1 MQGKEIL
8 TYGNVLSDLLEAEM
22 LRHKKATEGN
32 KYRIGSFLMYAVVV
46 GILSKTLWVGLVISL
61 GAVYHAVMLSRKTK
75 EHKSN
80 MASLRRGGFTVDTDI
95 LSHISDESIV
105 EPHLGGLSRSKK
117 MTRYKR
123 VTYFYFNNCRFRLCF
138 FRGFKWSR
146 EYYLSVGGLKNI
158 SLAGD
163 EFYVAVRASDGEVGQ
178 IYPKKLF
185 DYDREGETKI

>member
-1 MQGKEIL
+1 MQGREVL
-8 TYGNVLSDLLEAEM
+8 TDGNILSDLLEAEI

-32 KYRIGSFLMYAVVV
+32 KFRIGSFLVYAIAV
-46 GILSKTLWVGLVISL
+46 GILSKTFWVGLIIAL
-61 GAVYHAVMLSRKTK
+61 GSVYHAVMLSRKIR

-80 MASLRRGGFTVDTDI
+80 MASLRSGGFTVDTDI
-95 LSHISDESIV
+95 FSHISDESIV

-117 MTRYKR
+117 MTRYRR

-138 FRGFKWSR
+138 FRGFRWSR
-146 EYYLSVGGLKNI
+146 EYYLSIGGLKNI

-185 DYDREGETKI
+185 EYEKDGKI

>member
-1 MQGKEIL
+1 MQGREVL
-8 TYGNVLSDLLEAEM
+8 TDGNILSDLLEAEI
-22 LRHKKATEGN
+22 LRHKKATEGH
-32 KYRIGSFLMYAVVV
+32 KFRIGSFLVYAIAV
-46 GILSKTLWVGLVISL
+46 GILSKIFWVGLIIAL
-61 GAVYHAVMLSRKTK
+61 GSVYHAVMLSRKIR

-80 MASLRRGGFTVDTDI
+80 MASLRSGGFTVDTDI
-95 LSHISDESIV
+95 FSHISDESIV

-117 MTRYKR
+117 MTRYRR

-138 FRGFKWSR
+138 FRGFRWSR
-146 EYYLSVGGLKNI
+146 EYYLSIGGLKNI

-185 DYDREGETKI
+185 EYGS

>member
-1 MQGKEIL
+1 MQGREIL
-8 TYGNVLSDLLEAEM
+8 TDGNVLSDLLEAEM
-22 LRHKKATEGN
+22 LRHKKTTEGN
-32 KYRIGSFLMYAVVV
+32 KYRIASFLMYAVVV
-46 GILSKTLWVGLVISL
+46 GILSKTLWIGLVISL
-61 GAVYHAVMLSRKTK
+61 GAVYHAVVLSRKIR

-80 MASLRRGGFTVDTDI
+80 MASLRRGGFTVDSDFF
-95 LSHISDESIV
+95 SHISDESIV

-138 FRGFKWSR
+138 FKGFGWSR
-146 EYYLSVGGLKNI
+146 KYYMSLGGLKNI
-158 SLAGD
+158 SIAGD

-185 DYDREGETKI
+185 EYKREGKK

>member
-1 MQGKEIL
+1 MQGREVL
-8 TYGNVLSDLLEAEM
+8 TDGNILSDLLEAEI
-22 LRHKKATEGN
+22 LRHKKATEGH
-32 KYRIGSFLMYAVVV
+32 KFRIGSFLVYAIAV
-46 GILSKTLWVGLVISL
+46 GILSKTFWVGLIIAL
-61 GAVYHAVMLSRKTK
+61 GSVYHAVMLSRKIR

-80 MASLRRGGFTVDTDI
+80 MASLRSGGFTVDTDI
-95 LSHISDESIV
+95 FSHISDESIV

-117 MTRYKR
+117 MTRYRR

-138 FRGFKWSR
+138 FRGFSWSR
-146 EYYLSVGGLKNI
+146 EYYLSIGGLKNI

-185 DYDREGETKI
+185 EYEKDGKI

>member
-1 MQGKEIL
+1 MENRETLK
-8 TYGNVLSDLLEAEM
+8 YGNVLSDLLEAEI

-32 KYRIGSFLMYAVVV
+32 KFRIGSFLMYAVVI

-61 GAVYHAVMLSRKTK
+61 GAVWHAVVLSMKIR

-80 MASLRRGGFTVDTDI
+80 MASLRGGGFTVDTDAF
-95 LSHISDESIV
+95 SHLSDESIV

-138 FRGFKWSR
+138 FRGFEWSR

-158 SLAGD
+158 TAAGD
-163 EFYVAVRASDGEVGQ
+163 EFYVAVRACDGEVGQ

-185 DYDREGETKI
+185 EYEG

>member
-1 MQGKEIL
+1 MHGREVL
-8 TYGNVLSDLLEAEM
+8 TDGNILSDLLEAEI

-32 KYRIGSFLMYAVVV
+32 KFRIGSFLVYAIAV
-46 GILSKTLWVGLVISL
+46 GILSKTFWVGLIIAL
-61 GAVYHAVMLSRKTK
+61 GSVYHAVMLSRKIR

-80 MASLRRGGFTVDTDI
+80 MASLRSGGFTVDTDI
-95 LSHISDESIV
+95 FSHISDESIV

-117 MTRYKR
+117 MTRYRR

-138 FRGFKWSR
+138 FRGFRWSR
-146 EYYLSVGGLKNI
+146 EYYLSIGGLKNI

-185 DYDREGETKI
+185 EYEKDGKI